1 MWTIIGVTAGFI
13 TLIGL
18 LVFLSNKNGKQNAQL
33 DMLKKSAKRI
43 AKEQARANKIMDNVR
58 GMSSDTVSDRLHK
71 ISSK

>member
-1 MWTIIGVTAGFI
+1 MWTVIGATAGFI
-13 TLIGL
+13 TLVGL

-43 AKEQARANKIMDNVR
+43 AKEQERANKIMDNVR
-58 GMSSDTVSDRLHK
+58 GMSSDTVSDRLRK